1 MSDRIKNIVVTVSF
15 LFVIVVIFISNILKD
30 EIDISQAERR
40 KLAKFPDVTISS
52 LLSGE
57 FANDF
62 EDYTMDQFVK
72 RDEFRTLKTLSELN
86 LFLKTDSN
94 QIYEYG
100 DYLVKQEYPLNE
112 KSVINLTK
120 KINLIKE
127 EYLDESNNIYFS
139 IVPDKNYYVENDNY
153 LKLDYKKIENIMTKN
168 LDRIKYIDITNELE
182 LDDYYFTD
190 THWKQENLL
199 NVLNKISNEMNFS
212 HRIKTTFIKKKITG
226 FKGVYAGQ
234 LPVKVKEDTINILTN
249 NIIEESTVYNY
260 ETKEY
265 TDVYDM
271 TKLKGSFDKYD
282 IYLSGATPLLEL
294 TNNNSKTDKKL
305 IVFRDSFGSSLIPL
319 FTEAYNKIIVVD
331 TRYIS
336 SSLLN
341 NYIDFKEADVL
352 FIYSTLIINNSNT
365 LK

>member
-1 MSDRIKNIVVTVSF
+1 MSDRIKNIVVTISF
-15 LFVIVVIFISNILKD
+15 LFVIIVIFISNVLKD

-40 KLAKFPDVTISS
+40 KLAKFPDVVIKSI
-52 LLSGE
+52 LNGK

-72 RDEFRTLKTLSELN
+72 RDEFRTLKTAMELD
-86 LFLKTDSN
+86 FFFKTDSN
-94 QIYEYG
+94 GIYKYN

-112 KSVINLTK
+112 KSVINLTN
-120 KINLIKE
+120 KINLIKDK
-127 EYLDESNNIYFS
+127 YLDSSNKIYFS
-139 IVPDKNYYVENDNY
+139 VVPDKNYYVENDNY

-168 LDRIKYIDITNELE
+168 LDGIKYIDITEELE
-182 LDDYYFTD
+182 LNDYYFTD

-199 NVLNKISNEMNFS
+199 VVLNKIANGMNFS
-212 HRIKTTFIKKKITG
+212 DRIKTSFDKKMITQ

-234 LPVKVKEDTINILTN
+234 LPVKVKEDSINVLTN
-249 NIIEESTVYNY
+249 DIIEQSTVYNY
-260 ETKEY
+260 ETKKY
-265 TDVYDM
+265 SNIYDM
-271 TKLKGSFDKYD
+271 NKLNESFDKYD
-282 IYLSGATPLLEL
+282 IYLSGATPLLEI
-294 TNNNSKTDKKL
+294 TNNTCKTNKKL

-319 FTEAYNKIIVVD
+319 FTEAYSKIIVVD

-336 SSLLN
+336 SNLLS

-352 FIYSTLIINNSNT
+352 FIYSTLVINNSNT